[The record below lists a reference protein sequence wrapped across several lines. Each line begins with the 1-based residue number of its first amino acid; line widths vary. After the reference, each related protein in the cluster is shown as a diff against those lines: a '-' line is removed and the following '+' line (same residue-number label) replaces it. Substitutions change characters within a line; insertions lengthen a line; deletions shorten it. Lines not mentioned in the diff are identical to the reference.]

1 MGQRVGRG
9 GSASQRC
16 KGSRRKRRGP
26 YLRGLVPVVLWLV
39 ALVAG
44 CGQARPPLV
53 VIVVF
58 DALRADRLTQYGHA
72 GYESPIS
79 PGLERLV
86 QRGTVFENAYAP
98 ASYTTAST
106 ASIFTGQLPVHHGSL
121 RQGAVLHEEHVT
133 LTELAAARGYQ
144 TRGIS
149 FNPVIADS
157 TQFTQGFDDFV
168 EREAGSPFNLYPDIE
183 QGLER
188 LRAWL
193 AETPRTPTYLYF
205 QAMNTHGPYLVPRDQ
220 QAVLLGRNPLSG
232 FRYYGQPMAD
242 ILAGRLERRSEVTPR
257 YLQSM
262 NQRYDT
268 AVRYSTDRLGVFLHE
283 LEESGRFD
291 DAMIVVTSDH
301 GDELFEHGGFSH
313 GYTLYEEV
321 IRVPLIVKL
330 PGQQRPS
337 RVATRV
343 SIMDIYPTL
352 ADVIGAEISHAIDGR
367 SLVAM
372 IEGEVAGAEAAVER
386 PIPLFVD
393 FSPRLQ
399 GRGVI
404 LGDHKYLRIDE
415 NYKGVRG
422 SQRLFNLASDPAEQH
437 DLLASRD
444 AEALAIARTLSEAL
458 GQAASAEGLPEA
470 EVQTSLDAE
479 HLRALGYAE

>member
-1 MGQRVGRG
+1 MDQRDGRVGGERAFLCG
-9 GSASQRC
+9 FFASVM
-16 KGSRRKRRGP
+16 P
-26 YLRGLVPVVLWLV
+26 WLV

-44 CGQARPPLV
+44 CGSTPPPLV

-58 DALRADRLTQYGHA
+58 DALRADRLTQYGYA

-79 PGLERLV
+79 PGFERLA
-86 QRGTVFENAYAP
+86 QSGTVFENAYAP

-106 ASIFTGQLPVHHGSL
+106 ASIFTGRLPVHHGSI
-121 RQGAVLHEEHVT
+121 RQGAVLQEENVT
-133 LTELAAARGYQ
+133 LAELAASRGYQ

-157 TQFTQGFDDFV
+157 THFTQGFDDFV
-168 EREAGSPFNLYPDIE
+168 EREKGSPFNLYPDIE

-193 AETPRTPTYLYF
+193 SEKPRTPTYLYF

-220 QAVLLGRNPLSG
+220 QALLLGRNPLPD

-242 ILAGRLERRSEVTPR
+242 ILAGDLERRSEVTPR

-262 NQRYDT
+262 NERYDT
-268 AVRYSTDRLGVFLHE
+268 AVRYSTDRIGAFLQE
-283 LEESGRFD
+283 LEASGRFD
-291 DAMIVVTSDH
+291 DALIVVTSDH

-330 PGQQRPS
+330 PGQHRPS

-343 SIMDIYPTL
+343 SIMDIYPTV
-352 ADVIGAEISHAIDGR
+352 AAVIGAEISHEIDGR
-367 SLVAM
+367 NLVEM
-372 IEGEVAGAEAAVER
+372 IEGEANAKEFSVDH
-386 PIPLFVD
+386 PIPLLVE
-393 FSPRLQ
+393 FSPRLR
-399 GRGVI
+399 GHGVI
-404 LGDHKYLRIDE
+404 SGNHKYLRIDE
-415 NYKGVRG
+415 SYEGVRG
-422 SQRLFNLASDPAEQH
+422 RELLFDLATDPAEQR
-437 DLLASRD
+437 DLLESRG
-444 AEALAIARTLSEAL
+444 AEARSIAQTLSAIQ
-458 GQAASAEGLPEA
+458 GQVTRAAGLPEA

-479 HLRALGYAE
+479 HLRALGYAQ

>member
-1 MGQRVGRG
+1 M
-9 GSASQRC
+9 
-16 KGSRRKRRGP
+16 
-26 YLRGLVPVVLWLV
+26 LWLV

-44 CGQARPPLV
+44 CGQTPPPLV

-106 ASIFTGQLPVHHGSL
+106 ASLFTGQLPVHHGSF
-121 RQGAVLHEEHVT
+121 RQGAVLQEELVT
-133 LTELAAARGYQ
+133 LTELAASRGYQ

-168 EREAGSPFNLYPDIE
+168 EREKGSPFNLYPDIE

-188 LRAWL
+188 MRAWL
-193 AETPRTPTYLYF
+193 TETSRTPTYLYF

-220 QAVLLGRNPLSG
+220 QAVLLGRNPLSD

-242 ILAGRLERRSEVTPR
+242 ILAGDLERRSEVTPR

-262 NQRYDT
+262 NERYDT

-330 PGQQRPS
+330 PGQQGPS

-343 SIMDIYPTL
+343 SIMDIYPTV
-352 ADVIGAEISHAIDGR
+352 ADVIGAEISHEIDGS

-372 IEGEVAGAEAAVER
+372 IKGEVDGQETAVDHS
-386 PIPLFVD
+386 IPLLVE
-393 FSPRLQ
+393 FSPRLR

-404 LGDHKYLRIDE
+404 SGNHKYLRIDE
-415 NYKGVRG
+415 SYEGIQG
-422 SQRLFNLASDPAEQH
+422 GERLFDLASDPAERH
-437 DLLASRD
+437 DLLESRD
-444 AEALAIARTLSEAL
+444 AEALSIARALSEA
-458 GQAASAEGLPEA
+458 QRMAARATGFPEA

-479 HLRALGYAE
+479 HLRALGYAIPADSGD